1 MLGMCEEQY
10 IRHIRRYKKYVT
22 SGNTGC
28 EPYQDISFM
37 SEEQYILHME
47 RHNAMY
53 ATSRNTKNR
62 PHKKKRMFAIPGNI
76 MYVWKTINPSYQE
89 TQCIVRHIRKY
100 KKYAI
105 SGNKGLRHIRKCYV
119 SLKKSIHATPGDTIY
134 WMPHQEMQ
142 KVRHIQIYSI
152 YAISG
157 NAMHL
162 WRAIYTLHQEIQE
175 ICHIRKYRVY
185 TISGNAIYCTP
196 HQKYK
201 KYVTSGNTWYTP
213 YQEMLRLSEEQYLRR
228 IRRYNILY
236 APPRNTKSTPH
247 QGIQCVVLNIR
258 KCKKYV
264 TPGNIGS
271 APQQIMLCMSEWQHK
286 RHIRR
291 YNILYATL
299 GNTKCKP
306 HQDIQDV
313 RFIRKC
319 NTGCKPY
326 LEILCIVSRGKMEH
340 GGKMEHR
347 VFGKNHAR
355 RGSIFKFTW
364 FLPSASSAS
373 CMEIKL
379 AIDHVFSIS
388 QKRNFTLLIYQFTRV
403 LTSSALT
410 N

>member
-1 MLGMCEEQY
+1 MLFMCEEQY

-142 KVRHIQIYSI
+142 KVRHIRIYSI

-175 ICHIRKYRVY
+175 ICHIRRYRVF
-185 TISGNAIYCTP
+185 TISGNAIYCTAHQEIQEVRHIRKYMIYTISGNVTFVWRTIFTP
-196 HQKYK
+196 HQAIQYIVRPAKKYK
-201 KYVTSGNTWYTP
+201 KHATSGNTVCCTQ
-213 YQEMLRLSEEQYLRR
+213 YQEMQE
-228 IRRYNILY
+228 IC
-236 APPRNTKSTPH
+236 NTRKY
-247 QGIQCVVLNIR
+247 R
-258 KCKKYV
+258 KCATADNAMYV
-264 TPGNIGS
+264 
-271 APQQIMLCMSEWQHK
+271 
-286 RHIRR
+286 
-291 YNILYATL
+291 
-299 GNTKCKP
+299 
-306 HQDIQDV
+306 
-313 RFIRKC
+313 
-319 NTGCKPY
+319 
-326 LEILCIVSRGKMEH
+326 RG
-340 GGKMEHR
+340 
-347 VFGKNHAR
+347 
-355 RGSIFKFTW
+355 T
-364 FLPSASSAS
+364 
-373 CMEIKL
+373 
-379 AIDHVFSIS
+379 
-388 QKRNFTLLIYQFTRV
+388 T
-403 LTSSALT
+403 
-410 N
+410 